1 MFSNIGGFRSN
12 LEKSLEPMFL
22 RTKVETNYV
31 VVSSEVRPSYSVNLT
46 RFGDVRKFCC
56 FES

>member
-1 MFSNIGGFRSN
+1 MFWGFRS
-12 LEKSLEPMFL
+12 KTIDSIEPMFL

-31 VVSSEVRPSYSVNLT
+31 VVSSEVRPSYSVNLS

-56 FES
+56 F